1 MTHRF
6 TAAWLLAI
14 AAVVCPCAPCR
25 AQAQHSESGSIL
37 IDGEQVAYRI
47 RRLPVSSF
55 PDLPETIAA
64 QLDQRGCLIPQTWQ
78 SHRPENV
85 VHASFESSGSSD
97 WAILC
102 SAHGT
107 VSLLVFFGS
116 AQAQP
121 ITLASTQ
128 ETERL
133 QPHGAN
139 GTLGFNW
146 GIDRAS
152 PGRVHDAQAGL
163 HRRPPAP
170 DHDALADSTLERRTV
185 YHFYAHNAWML
196 LETPE

>member
-97 WAILC
+97 WA
-102 SAHGT
+102 
-107 VSLLVFFGS
+107 
-116 AQAQP
+116 
-121 ITLASTQ
+121 
-128 ETERL
+128 
-133 QPHGAN
+133 
-139 GTLGFNW
+139 
-146 GIDRAS
+146 
-152 PGRVHDAQAGL
+152 
-163 HRRPPAP
+163 
-170 DHDALADSTLERRTV
+170 
-185 YHFYAHNAWML
+185 
-196 LETPE
+196 

>member
-1 MTHRF
+1 MTASAGLHNMPAELRRAVVAEPGHVF
-6 TAAWLLAI
+6 VRADLGQIEPRVL
-14 AAVVCPCAPCR
+14 AAVSGDQLLTR
-25 AQAQHSESGSIL
+25 ATVE
-37 IDGEQVAYRI
+37 
-47 RRLPVSSF
+47 
-55 PDLPETIAA
+55 PDLYAPIAA

-97 WAILC
+97 WAVLC